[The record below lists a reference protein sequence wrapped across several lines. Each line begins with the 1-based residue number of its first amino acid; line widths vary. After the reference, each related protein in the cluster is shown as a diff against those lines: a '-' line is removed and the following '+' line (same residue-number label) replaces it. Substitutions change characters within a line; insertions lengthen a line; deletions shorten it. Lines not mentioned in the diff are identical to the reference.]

1 MPHDKEEKRDSL
13 PVAGLTA
20 LRSACLRQAGRCY
33 IRKRITEKLC
43 RKLGEKLWSEEKD
56 VPEDV
61 NGGVDDGRGEDRTG
75 FAPGPS
81 VEESGDGG

>member
-1 MPHDKEEKRDSL
+1 MRQGREERFLACGKRAAATFGSESQKTSRKTERL
-13 PVAGLTA
+13 CAGE
-20 LRSACLRQAGRCY
+20 G
-33 IRKRITEKLC
+33 
-43 RKLGEKLWSEEKD
+43 KLWSEEKE

-61 NGGVDDGRGEDRTG
+61 YGGVDDGGGEDRTG

>member
-1 MPHDKEEKRDSL
+1 MEI
-13 PVAGLTA
+13 VW
-20 LRSACLRQAGRCY
+20 
-33 IRKRITEKLC
+33 
-43 RKLGEKLWSEEKD
+43 KLWSEEKD

-61 NGGVDDGRGEDRTG
+61 NRGVDDGGGEDRTG